1 MSLNKFIHIPLLK
14 NNVKLIFFFFK
25 VTNNH
30 TKKSNHPKKNLNKK
44 HVPKKSHLVK
54 IKIKKIQKKEAM
66 LMPKKKKSDN
76 WQHDCPKKKKGNLAA

>member
-1 MSLNKFIHIPLLK
+1 M
-14 NNVKLIFFFFK
+14 
-25 VTNNH
+25 TNNH